1 VKLLAVGFLGA
12 STPSPQKERVVAF
25 HSHCASSAE
34 TVHPRANPE
43 RATALSP
50 EN

>member
-25 HSHCASSAE
+25 LQ
-34 TVHPRANPE
+34 PLRK
-43 RATALSP
+43 LG
-50 EN
+50 